1 MTDKYVHW
9 NVGSRVSAG
18 INTTGSSREQVEIL
32 EQQVKSL
39 QGQLLATQ
47 KMIFEQVM
55 ALQSQL
61 ESGKAYIAN
70 LEQKVASLEDEKGVQ
85 SPATESTGHT
95 SIDSK

>member
-1 MTDKYVHW
+1 MTDTEKSYLM
-9 NVGSRVSAG
+9 
-18 INTTGSSREQVEIL
+18 EQVEIL

-55 ALQSQL
+55 AIQKMTFEQVMALQSQL
-61 ESGKAYIAN
+61 ESSKAYIAY
-70 LEQKVASLEDEKGVQ
+70 LEQKVASIQDEKGVQ

-95 SIDSK
+95 SVDSK